1 MYLTKYLFT
10 VRAASL
16 TLHKCLYR
24 LLFCLYH
31 YKIAY
36 YLSHTSE
43 DKNIYIMVSKSVNIY
58 NMLLG
63 YYTLMLVI
71 VSYRHT

>member
-1 MYLTKYLFT
+1 M
-10 VRAASL
+10 
-16 TLHKCLYR
+16 
-24 LLFCLYH
+24 FCLYH